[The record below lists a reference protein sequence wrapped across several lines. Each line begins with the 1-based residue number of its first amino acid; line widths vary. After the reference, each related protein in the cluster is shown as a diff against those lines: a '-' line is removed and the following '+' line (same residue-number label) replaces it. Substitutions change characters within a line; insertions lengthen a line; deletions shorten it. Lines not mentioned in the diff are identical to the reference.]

1 MHSIILARMPK
12 LSERIYRS
20 VREDH
25 DQSVTS
31 SSSVRD
37 TRHDYMTDCEEWD
50 AQDAERRLTKAFQ
63 HGGLTGWA
71 TSILQELDAE
81 SKVERRKRGH
91 S

>member
-1 MHSIILARMPK
+1 MILARMPR

-20 VREDH
+20 VHENN
-25 DQSVTS
+25 DQNLSS
-31 SSSVRD
+31 SSSVGD
-37 TRHDYMTDCEEWD
+37 TQHDDMIDREEWN
-50 AQDAERRLTKAFQ
+50 AQDAEHRLTKAFQ

-71 TSILQELDAE
+71 TSVLQELDAE